1 MPQEQIAHMKGFYL
15 KVRAVTRDEKPVGNL
30 IPEELDRADGRESSA
45 ELWICGV
52 GALRKDKP
60 NAIVPRRF
68 LMIAEHTHYVVAQ
81 VDGKTGKHPTHLGI
95 RRRERFQNKRVR
107 GLLF

>member
-1 MPQEQIAHMKGFYL
+1 MKGFYL
-15 KVRAVTRDEKPVGNL
+15 KVRAVTRDEKPVADL
-30 IPEELDRADGRESSA
+30 ITEEIDRTDGWEFTA
-45 ELWICGV
+45 ELCICGI

-60 NAIVPRRF
+60 NAIVPGRF
-68 LMIAEHTHYVVAQ
+68 LTIAEHTYYAVAQ
-81 VDGKTGKHPTHLGI
+81 VDGKTGKHPAHLGI